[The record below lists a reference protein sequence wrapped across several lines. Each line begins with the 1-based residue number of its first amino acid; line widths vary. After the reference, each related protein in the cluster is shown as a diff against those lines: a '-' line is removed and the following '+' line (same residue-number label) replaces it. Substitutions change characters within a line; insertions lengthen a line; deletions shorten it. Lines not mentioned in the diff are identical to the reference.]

1 MLTRTSDSSVIY
13 SANISDTNVTIS
25 DLDAVTTYSLTVTAI
40 NDEGFRSEISGT
52 QKYTT
57 KELGKTIFAN
67 PTEKIV
73 NYLCSRISTLS
84 CNDSMRLPDTQL
96 NSTSIQI

>member
-1 MLTRTSDSSVIY
+1 M
-13 SANISDTNVTIS
+13 TIS
-25 DLDAVTTYSLTVTAI
+25 DLDAVTMYSLSVTAI
-40 NDEGFRSEISGT
+40 NDEGFRSEISDI

-73 NYLCSRISTLS
+73 NYLCSRSSTLS
-84 CNDSMRLPDTQL
+84 CNDSMRLPETQL
-96 NSTSIQI
+96 NSASIHI